1 MFYRV
6 VLYNG
11 SGDILVNLSVKGD
24 VKSRSTEK
32 IASDNGISE
41 YLSMRWDTPDT
52 DLEEKFADP
61 YNNDIKID
69 VSKTPHEIIFGHI
82 DKQEEEQ
89 PPSYDDLL
97 AYYNAMKEAVE

>member
-6 VLYNG
+6 ILYNG

-32 IASDNGISE
+32 IASDNGIYE
-41 YLSMRWDTPDT
+41 YLSMRWDTPDA

-61 YNNDIKID
+61 YNNDIRID
-69 VSKTPHEIIFGHI
+69 VTKTPHEIIFGHI
-82 DKQEEEQ
+82 DIPDEE
-89 PPSYDDLL
+89 PPNYEDLL